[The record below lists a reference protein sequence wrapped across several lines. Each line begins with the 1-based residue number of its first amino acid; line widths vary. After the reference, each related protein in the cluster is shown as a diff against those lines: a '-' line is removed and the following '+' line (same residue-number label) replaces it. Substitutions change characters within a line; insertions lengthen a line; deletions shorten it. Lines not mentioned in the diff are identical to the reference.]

1 VRIDAGNQDFVQIA
15 NVGGLTLSCGPG
27 GFPADSYGLQ
37 FTATPPGGSGVTSVW
52 KDDSIAGSSFNNLSG
67 IAVITYLN
75 PGTGT
80 RHVVLRASNTTKSGT
95 WDIFIEGSAANGC
108 LASIQHTS

>member
-1 VRIDAGNQDFVQIA
+1 
-15 NVGGLTLSCGPG
+15 
-27 GFPADSYGLQ
+27 
-37 FTATPPGGSGVTSVW
+37 
-52 KDDSIAGSSFNNLSG
+52 
-67 IAVITYLN
+67 VITYLN

-80 RHVVLRASNTTKSGT
+80 RHVVLRASNTTKGGT